1 MSKLKRVPL
10 RHLDVTVLLL
20 VVGFSVVPGHRVA
33 AQDSPDTLRLY
44 SPHDPIPRLDPNG
57 FLFNPA
63 WLNGPQTPPDIGKIC
78 RFRVATG
85 ELEERTLLITKQ
97 GTLSCLSGY
106 EDSVV
111 TLNEAGSTLGLGFV
125 CATNSQIGTVR
136 GHINWFPVTAT
147 GLLRWVNY
155 AGGAGADNDLSF
167 SFLTPTPNA
176 VTRGND
182 DWGKSPN
189 GGKAYHIELNYSE
202 TLYRLGKKGQG
213 WWNALNGALQNDDA
227 MKRLVNDRLA
237 IVTGL
242 FGLDGV
248 HKFQAELHPVFAMA
262 VLIDTIRTGP
272 HRLRED
278 WAVMVRSRG
287 NLGDCSTGAIPLVTS
302 SDSIQQF
309 VMDLGRWS
317 GAAAPRLTLGPSW
330 TTDST
335 NPPRARLDST
345 HLFVGFRYPHPGP
358 VARDFLFLG
367 TIYVEWATEGS
378 GTPLNRF
385 ELWLPAGTLRQ
396 VKLVAFQPESLV
408 ARRAQELPVGHPGR
422 EALQA
427 AAEQIDT
434 LSRVGVLSQPLLD
447 SIDTAWHPAD
457 NARTETTVQFP
468 VPKPVGRTCPAKHDP
483 ICRSPIRVL
492 AMGTVGLR
500 GPSAPPLGAF
510 IGVYALSQALDWL
523 PDPLK
528 GIGYRLDGRLHDRFH
543 RSCDTGCTHR
553 TVAGWSTRLSGVL
566 APNTFPLGHFG
577 TLTTYFIGGVGV
589 FRTHQHA
596 TLFEWQAGFGGYF
609 YNRYSVGVFTEV
621 VNYNAAG
628 GLGNH
633 WVLNFGS
640 AF

>member
-1 MSKLKRVPL
+1 MGSGWVTL
-10 RHLDVTVLLL
+10 HYLDVTVLLL
-20 VVGFSVVPGHRVA
+20 VVGFSAGPEHRAA

-44 SPHDPIPRLDPNG
+44 SRQDPIARLDPNG

-63 WLNGPQTPPDIGKIC
+63 WLNIPQTPPDIGRIC

-85 ELEERTLLITKQ
+85 ELEERTLLITKH
-97 GTLSCLSGY
+97 GKLSCLSGY

-155 AGGAGADNDLSF
+155 AGGPGADNDLSF

-182 DWGKSPN
+182 DWEGSAN
-189 GGKAYHIELNYSE
+189 SGKAYHIELNYSE
-202 TLYRLGKKGQG
+202 SLYRLGTKGHT
-213 WWNALNGALQNDDA
+213 WWNALNGALKSNAA
-227 MKRLVNDRLA
+227 MARLVNDRLS

-262 VLIDTIRTGP
+262 VLIDTVRTGP
-272 HRLRED
+272 HRLREE

-302 SDSIQQF
+302 SDNIQQF
-309 VMDLGRWS
+309 VMDLGRWP
-317 GAAAPRLTLGPSW
+317 GAGAPRLTLGPSW

-335 NPPRARLDST
+335 SPPRVRLDSL
-345 HLFVGFRYPHPGP
+345 HLLVGFRYPHPGP
-358 VARDFLFLG
+358 QARDFLFLG
-367 TIYVEWATEGS
+367 TIYVEWLGEGS
-378 GTPLNRF
+378 GTPLDRF
-385 ELWLPAGTLRQ
+385 DAWLPAGRLRHVTL
-396 VKLVAFQPESLV
+396 VPLQPDSLV
-408 ARRAQELPVGHPGR
+408 SRRAQELPVGLPGR
-422 EALQA
+422 KALQM

-434 LSRVGVLSQPLLD
+434 LSRVGVLSQPQLD
-447 SIDTAWHPAD
+447 SIDAAWHPTGE
-457 NARTETTVQFP
+457 ARTEMTVQFP
-468 VPKPVGRTCPAKHDP
+468 APKPVGRTCPAKHDP

-492 AMGTVGLR
+492 AMGSVGLR
-500 GPSAPPLGAF
+500 GPSAPPLGPF
-510 IGVYALSQALDWL
+510 IGIYALSQAFEWL

-543 RSCDTGCTHR
+543 RSCDTGCTHP
-553 TVAGWSTRLSGVL
+553 TVVGWSARLSGVV
-566 APNTFPLGHFG
+566 APNTFHVGHLG
-577 TLTTYFIGGVGV
+577 TLTTYFVGGVGV

-596 TLFEWQAGFGGYF
+596 TLFEWQAGFGGHL
-609 YNRYSVGVFTEV
+609 YNRYAMGVFAEV
-621 VNYNAAG
+621 VNYNTAG

-633 WVLNFGS
+633 WALNFGY